1 MSDKLP
7 GISGAHFGDHHA
19 APFIGGPGGSPVQF
33 GMTMIRAA
41 LESLEKE
48 AAVSNFLQ
56 KSRDRS
62 WGNEGRK
69 GGMGVVDWTLRA
81 GFVR

>member
-33 GMTMIRAA
+33 GMTMIRAKPRDMA
-41 LESLEKE
+41 KSLEDE
-48 AAVSNFLQ
+48 TGLRVIAARGGLTLDFLF
-56 KSRDRS
+56 
-62 WGNEGRK
+62 EEI
-69 GGMGVVDWTLRA
+69 
-81 GFVR
+81 F